1 MLFGHEKVSF
11 LHLPTPIEFLP
22 RMSEKLGIEL
32 YIKRDDLTNLGM
44 GGNKLRKLEYLL
56 YDAQQKGATMLLTL
70 GGAQTNHGRLTAA
83 VAAKYGMRCA
93 ILCIDDYPG
102 EVSANILLDRLMGAE
117 VVLKKSDGR
126 DEGLQFRELTAQMRA
141 KYEAQG
147 EVVYE
152 IPIGGSN
159 VIGCLGYFECA
170 QELGRQVR
178 GTPLADSRLICG
190 VGSLGTY
197 IGLYAGLRHEASSL
211 RLTGVAISPFA
222 DAKEARL
229 REYYDEMQSAFGF
242 DTPFCRDDFDIE
254 TGYTREGYNKPN
266 AAVRQAIY
274 DMASTEAIILDP
286 CYTGKMFA
294 GVCDMVRE
302 GKLQKG
308 ERVILLHSGGQPGIS
323 TPFHRVE
330 MERELMSGVT
340 IL

>member
-1 MLFGHEKVSF
+1 MLFGHEKVPF

-32 YIKRDDLTNLGM
+32 YMKRDDLTNLGM

-56 YDAQQKGATMLLTL
+56 YDAQQKGATMLLTV

-83 VAAKYGMRCA
+83 VAAKFGMRCA

-126 DEGLQFRELTAQMRA
+126 DEGEQFRELSAQMRA
-141 KYEAQG
+141 KYEAEG

-170 QELGRQVR
+170 QELDRQVR
-178 GTPLADSRLICG
+178 EANLADSRLICG

-197 IGLYAGLRHEASSL
+197 IGLYAGLRYEKSPLH
-211 RLTGVAISPFA
+211 LTGVAISPFA
-222 DAKEARL
+222 DAKEAHL
-229 REYYDEMQSAFGF
+229 REYYEQIKDVFGF
-242 DTPFCRDDFDIE
+242 DTPFARADFDIE
-254 TGYTREGYNKPN
+254 TAYVREGYNKPN
-266 AAVRQAIY
+266 PVVRQAIY

-302 GKLQKG
+302 GKLKQG
-308 ERVILLHSGGQPGIS
+308 ERVILLHTGGQPAIN

-330 MERELMSGVT
+330 MERELMDGVI